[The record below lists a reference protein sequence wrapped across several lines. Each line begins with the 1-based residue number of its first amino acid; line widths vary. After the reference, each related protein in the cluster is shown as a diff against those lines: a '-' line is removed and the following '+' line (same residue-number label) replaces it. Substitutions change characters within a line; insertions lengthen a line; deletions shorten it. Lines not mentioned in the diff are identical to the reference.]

1 MTKTHTSN
9 KCFDFVDIDHN
20 KLQNNTM
27 GPGKVETI
35 TGFCTEKRVKISS
48 MMRNNL
54 LRSWQLHRWSKNSLC
69 LWILNFHYHYDKH
82 VSLILKSNQVKI
94 HLNIIFP
101 TILTSLNWH
110 PSLRLS
116 DYILYV
122 SSSNVNYK
130 CNQRQ

>member
-35 TGFCTEKRVKISS
+35 TGFCTEKRVKMTS

-54 LRSWQLHRWSKNSLC
+54 LRSWQLHRWSKLSLC
-69 LWILNFHYHYDKH
+69 LWTLNVHCHIHKTL
-82 VSLILKSNQVKI
+82 SLGLKSNQVKI
-94 HLNIIFP
+94 RLNIIIP
-101 TILTSLNWH
+101 AILMNSHH
-110 PSLRLS
+110 PLRFS
-116 DYILYV
+116 DYILY
-122 SSSNVNYK
+122 SSPISVI
-130 CNQRQ
+130 CISQM